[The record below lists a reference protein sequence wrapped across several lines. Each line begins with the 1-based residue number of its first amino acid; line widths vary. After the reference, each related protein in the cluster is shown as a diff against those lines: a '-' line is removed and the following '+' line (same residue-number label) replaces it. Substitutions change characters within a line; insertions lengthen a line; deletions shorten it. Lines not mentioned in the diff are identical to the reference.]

1 KRDTTLASTAHGI
14 PTFSKTTNHLKG
26 SKKHE
31 QTRFISTN
39 SYDRHVVNYDSFV
52 PISGK
57 EHTNFCICNYHSHF
71 IFHLSDIQDTDEKEV
86 NQKSHLNL
94 TALEVN
100 A

>member
-1 KRDTTLASTAHGI
+1 MKV
-14 PTFSKTTNHLKG
+14 

-39 SYDRHVVNYDSFV
+39 SCDHHVVNYDSFV

-71 IFHLSDIQDTDEKEV
+71 IFHLSDNQDTDEKEV